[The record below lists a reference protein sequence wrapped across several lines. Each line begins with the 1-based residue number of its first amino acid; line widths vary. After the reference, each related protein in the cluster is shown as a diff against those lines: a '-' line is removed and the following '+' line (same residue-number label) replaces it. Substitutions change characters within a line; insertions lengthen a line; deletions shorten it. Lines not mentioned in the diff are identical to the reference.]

1 MTGPSP
7 AFLPTQLVLGVSDD
21 LRSTGRVSHGWLGV
35 EGATPAGTTG
45 ARVATVMSGSPA
57 TGLLQAGDVVVA
69 LNSVPIRSMADLR
82 ARLYVLPPDSTVGLE
97 VTDGSTMRVVD
108 VTLGA
113 SP

>member
-1 MTGPSP
+1 
-7 AFLPTQLVLGVSDD
+7 
-21 LRSTGRVSHGWLGV
+21 
-35 EGATPAGTTG
+35 
-45 ARVATVMSGSPA
+45 
-57 TGLLQAGDVVVA
+57 VVA